1 MLGLY
6 IRVDREDNFGT
17 TLKRVFEIIFKHM
30 DPSFS
35 CLPSDYEC
43 IDSEDNVQLP
53 GLMSTQQVKSLVCDE
68 KNILICGRFFLYPRG
83 ATTKPM
89 DSFDKFFSSSC
100 HTIILV
106 YDVVEIEVYS
116 KESGYLEQ
124 CRKDLGCLKGCVN
137 VEEIQ
142 ADSCFRADFVI

>member
-1 MLGLY
+1 MTRKTFLS
-6 IRVDREDNFGT
+6 VA
-17 TLKRVFEIIFKHM
+17 VFF
-30 DPSFS
+30 
-35 CLPSDYEC
+35 
-43 IDSEDNVQLP
+43 
-53 GLMSTQQVKSLVCDE
+53 
-68 KNILICGRFFLYPRG
+68 FFLE
-83 ATTKPM
+83 

-142 ADSCFRADFVI
+142 ADSCFRDDFVI